1 MWNHY
6 ETVGPR
12 SNNHV
17 EGYNLKLNRYVSTVH
32 PNVLN
37 LIQDLRDLES
47 FFAINYIQR
56 KNGCLSKSFRRALD
70 IKRDDILFNLKTLLF
85 YNSISLKDYL
95 AYASRLFSYDQ
106 NVELSDLETQ
116 EPVEDIYS
124 YLDKEMPIDLGFLQ
138 NKSFEYIKNYV
149 SLNKSQF
156 IDLTKFFRGLFLP
169 LYNDQPIDIE
179 YSDLAERVSQD
190 FVPIYTSPNGNCLF
204 NAISI
209 NLYGSESQ
217 SLKIKLASLFICFEY
232 EKSLRDFV
240 IKSKFRLNFETLV
253 LNLAKIGEWGCDFN
267 LLTSSLLL
275 ARPVYSYSFF
285 SNNSLFSDPFKFFGK
300 DPVVLFNK
308 DSHFVAALRLNYNSK
323 VSIPRC
329 NQLNFVD
336 TEFVYYDL

>member
-1 MWNHY
+1 
-6 ETVGPR
+6 
-12 SNNHV
+12 
-17 EGYNLKLNRYVSTVH
+17 
-32 PNVLN
+32 
-37 LIQDLRDLES
+37 
-47 FFAINYIQR
+47 
-56 KNGCLSKSFRRALD
+56 
-70 IKRDDILFNLKTLLF
+70 
-85 YNSISLKDYL
+85 
-95 AYASRLFSYDQ
+95 
-106 NVELSDLETQ
+106 
-116 EPVEDIYS
+116 
-124 YLDKEMPIDLGFLQ
+124 MPIDLGFLQ

-253 LNLAKIGEWGCDFN
+253 
-267 LLTSSLLL
+267 
-275 ARPVYSYSFF
+275 
-285 SNNSLFSDPFKFFGK
+285 FKFSE
-300 DPVVLFNK
+300 N
-308 DSHFVAALRLNYNSK
+308 R
-323 VSIPRC
+323 
-329 NQLNFVD
+329 
-336 TEFVYYDL
+336 